1 MKLETERLI
10 IRKANLMDAPFFLKL
25 LNEES
30 YIKNIRD
37 SLVRSVEAAEKF
49 IQDFYLKSYETNGF
63 GLYVL
68 ECRKSGAPMGVC
80 GLVKRPELSF
90 PDLGF
95 ALLNT
100 EVGKGYVQEGSQRIL
115 KYSREELKLSEL
127 GAITSKDNI
136 RSANTLLKLG
146 FIFQDEVQFP
156 NQGKVLDLYMKS
168 L

>member
-1 MKLETERLI
+1 MKLETQRLF
-10 IRKANLMDAPFFLKL
+10 IRKASLQDAPFFLKL

-37 SLVRSVEAAEKF
+37 SLVRSLEASEKF

-68 ECRKSGAPMGVC
+68 ECKKAGTPLGVC
-80 GLVKRPELSF
+80 GLVKRPELDF

-95 ALLNT
+95 ALLST
-100 EVGKGYVQEGSQRIL
+100 EVGKGYIQESSQMIL
-115 KYSREELKLSEL
+115 KYSRDDLKFSEL
-127 GAITSKDNI
+127 GAITSKDNT

-146 FIFQDEVQFP
+146 FIFQEEVQFP
-156 NQGKVLDLYMKS
+156 NQGKILDLYMKI

>member
-10 IRKANLMDAPFFLKL
+10 IRKANLQDAPFFLKL

-37 SLVRSVEAAEKF
+37 SLVRSLEAAETF
-49 IQDFYLKSYETNGF
+49 IQNFYLKSYETNGF
-63 GLYVL
+63 GLYLL
-68 ECRKSGAPMGVC
+68 ESKKEGAPLGVC

-95 ALLNT
+95 ALLAT
-100 EVGKGYVQEGSQRIL
+100 ETGKGYIQESASVVL
-115 KYSREELKLSEL
+115 DFSRDQLKLSEI

-136 RSANTLLKLG
+136 RSAKTLLKLG
-146 FIFQDEVQFP
+146 FRFQEEIQFP

>member
-1 MKLETERLI
+1 MKLETERII
-10 IRKANLMDAPFFLKL
+10 IREATLTDAPFFLKL
-25 LNEES
+25 LNEEG

-63 GLYVL
+63 GLYLL
-68 ECRKSGAPMGVC
+68 ECKSSDAPLGVC

-95 ALLNT
+95 ALLET
-100 EVGKGYVQEGSQRIL
+100 ESGKGYIQESAQMVLR
-115 KYSREELKLSEL
+115 YSREELRLSEL
-127 GAITSKDNI
+127 TAITSKDNN

-146 FIFQDEVQFP
+146 FTFQQEVQFP